1 MRPLVKLL
9 EEDKKTINARRNEGS
24 LQPNCRAACG
34 AKRLSTSDYQRCRT
48 NYCFTFRYCSWK
60 CKHKFS
66 QPTLAV
72 DAWTW
77 QRSFNSTIL
86 KWDGKDKDK
95 KCKHKKT
102 LLRFTKNQL
111 KKKAPVQLL
120 LATKVSHVRNPRS
133 PKHLRHF
140 HYRSAATHLQ
150 PDNMELWQRPSTVL
164 SQLRCVHMKMQAS
177 WSLAAAKPQILT
189 KQNCN
194 LLGQKSKLMSLWAKG
209 DSAWFARGKK
219 RMKFCKNHI
228 NAKSNWSPKNLT
240 QINRG
245 TKPRAFHLPNEH
257 TGHKPS
263 PAERHPVLHR
273 TFGHFGT
280 PKIPKTWRDPTWIIW
295 NRDFKMFQRL
305 HVSKTRC

>member
-111 KKKAPVQLL
+111 RK
-120 LATKVSHVRNPRS
+120 
-133 PKHLRHF
+133 KHLCNC
-140 HYRSAATHLQ
+140 S
-150 PDNMELWQRPSTVL
+150 WQRKFHTSGTHGHQSTCAISTTAL
-164 SQLRCVHMKMQAS
+164 
-177 WSLAAAKPQILT
+177 PP
-189 KQNCN
+189 
-194 LLGQKSKLMSLWAKG
+194 
-209 DSAWFARGKK
+209 
-219 RMKFCKNHI
+219 HI
-228 NAKSNWSPKNLT
+228 SNLT
-240 QINRG
+240 IWSSGNARAQCRTSNRNH
-245 TKPRAFHLPNEH
+245 AF
-257 TGHKPS
+257 S
-263 PAERHPVLHR
+263 AEMCSHENAGKLEPCC
-273 TFGHFGT
+273 G
-280 PKIPKTWRDPTWIIW
+280 KTANP
-295 NRDFKMFQRL
+295 
-305 HVSKTRC
+305 